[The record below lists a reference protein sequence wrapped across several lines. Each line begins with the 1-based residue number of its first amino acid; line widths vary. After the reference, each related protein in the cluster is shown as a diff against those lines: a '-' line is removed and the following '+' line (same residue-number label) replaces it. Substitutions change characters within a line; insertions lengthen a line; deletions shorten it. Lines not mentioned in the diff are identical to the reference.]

1 MSDRILVADD
11 SQGIREFLQ
20 MTLESLG
27 YSVTLAEDG
36 ESALDRIDKAQP
48 DLMIIDV
55 MMPKVN
61 GFQICRRVKSNP
73 ETRETPVIL
82 LTARVQEEDVFWGH
96 DCGADEYITKPF
108 KTEELQKTVER
119 LLQRRRDEAAARAR
133 AKAGRA
139 GHGDEDSQIVMMRWD
154 ARAMDVFRKKYG
166 EIRFSETLQALRS
179 AAQDFINERRQ
190 DGSVGVHVPF
200 GLSVVLEGSGPEA
213 LVAAQDLVETLNS
226 LAETFYDED
235 DRSQG
240 HIRFRN
246 PRTGR
251 TELLPL
257 LSFAARIDPVTVV

>member
-108 KTEELQKTVER
+108 KTERVAEDGRAT
-119 LLQRRRDEAAARAR
+119 AAASSRR
-133 AKAGRA
+133 SRGEGAGEGRP
-139 GHGDEDSQIVMMRWD
+139 G
-154 ARAMDVFRKKYG
+154 
-166 EIRFSETLQALRS
+166 
-179 AAQDFINERRQ
+179 
-190 DGSVGVHVPF
+190 GS
-200 GLSVVLEGSGPEA
+200 
-213 LVAAQDLVETLNS
+213 
-226 LAETFYDED
+226 
-235 DRSQG
+235 R
-240 HIRFRN
+240 
-246 PRTGR
+246 
-251 TELLPL
+251 
-257 LSFAARIDPVTVV
+257 